1 MPLEFIADENI
12 HFQIIKTLREA
23 GFGVYSITEKAS
35 GITDKEV
42 IEAAVNKNSIILT
55 EDSDFGEWVFAHG
68 EKTRGVIYLRYKSWE
83 LFEIIPAIIKTL
95 NKHGASLFNK
105 FTVITP
111 KKIRIR
117 NI

>member
-55 EDSDFGEWVFAHG
+55 EDSDFGEWVFAHR
-68 EKTRGVIYLRYKSWE
+68 EKTRGVIYLRYK
-83 LFEIIPAIIKTL
+83 
-95 NKHGASLFNK
+95 
-105 FTVITP
+105 
-111 KKIRIR
+111 
-117 NI
+117 

>member
-42 IEAAVNKNSIILT
+42 IETAVNKNSIILT
-55 EDSDFGEWVFAHG
+55 EDSDFGENKGVRFIYSL
-68 EKTRGVIYLRYKSWE
+68 TRCLRYADAGNK
-83 LFEIIPAIIKTL
+83 LIGYVIIGLLDFALIFFK
-95 NKHGASLFNK
+95 
-105 FTVITP
+105 
-111 KKIRIR
+111 
-117 NI
+117 